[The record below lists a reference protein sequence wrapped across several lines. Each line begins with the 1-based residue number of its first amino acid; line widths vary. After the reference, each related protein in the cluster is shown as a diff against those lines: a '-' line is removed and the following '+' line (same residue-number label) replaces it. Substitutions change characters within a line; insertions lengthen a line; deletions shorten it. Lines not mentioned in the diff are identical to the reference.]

1 MLALVSRCSS
11 HTFEWLSGR
20 SLGRV
25 LPSPPL
31 TLDGRPGRRPLIGSA
46 VCLACNPVASHSGR
60 GAVLLRRA
68 SCRAGPLTFGL
79 PSLRLRSPPCGF
91 LRFRVSGRTS
101 PVSRPLRAHERSWRA
116 SRHLPVLAAVFRIAL
131 RSRPTAPLVTARVPL
146 REAIAVFGPVFR
158 PCPSLG
164 RSPGSAPGPAL
175 LQGRW
180 ARLRSSLRVF
190 SRTGF
195 RWLSVTIS
203 LNLVC
208 VERVIRF
215 SGEKFHRFKTGCG
228 IVAPR

>member
-1 MLALVSRCSS
+1 MRVVWFQMRRSVHCHSARLSRRARTPAVALRWQAPAHRVSR
-11 HTFEWLSGR
+11 FAWPAIR
-20 SLGRV
+20 SR
-25 LPSPPL
+25 
-31 TLDGRPGRRPLIGSA
+31 
-46 VCLACNPVASHSGR
+46 HSGR

-195 RWLSVTIS
+195 RWLTVTIS
-203 LNLVC
+203 PNLV
-208 VERVIRF
+208 
-215 SGEKFHRFKTGCG
+215 
-228 IVAPR
+228 

>member
-1 MLALVSRCSS
+1 MPSLLPAL
-11 HTFEWLSGR
+11 
-20 SLGRV
+20 
-25 LPSPPL
+25 
-31 TLDGRPGRRPLIGSA
+31 SA
-46 VCLACNPVASHSGR
+46 
-60 GAVLLRRA
+60 LRRLR
-68 SCRAGPLTFGL
+68 CRI
-79 PSLRLRSPPCGF
+79 
-91 LRFRVSGRTS
+91 SGRTS

-190 SRTGF
+190 SHTGF
-195 RWLSVTIS
+195 RWLTVTIS
-203 LNLVC
+203 PNLVR

-228 IVAPR
+228 IVALARKSDCNAIARARPRAGRRMAAGDNQCAVFPASNPSPPTPLPLNGERGKLGRLPVPKQI

>member
-1 MLALVSRCSS
+1 LRGAAPFRVFRIRLPRHCASTREPVFDRHLRVDFRAGLWDAPFHHPRFPLTVALAGARSS
-11 HTFEWLSGR
+11 GLRFAWPAIR
-20 SLGRV
+20 SL
-25 LPSPPL
+25 
-31 TLDGRPGRRPLIGSA
+31 
-46 VCLACNPVASHSGR
+46 HSGR

-68 SCRAGPLTFGL
+68 SCRAGPLTFGS
-79 PSLRLRSPPCGF
+79 PSLLRRLLPCGV

-195 RWLSVTIS
+195 RWLTVTIS
-203 LNLVC
+203 PNLV
-208 VERVIRF
+208 
-215 SGEKFHRFKTGCG
+215 
-228 IVAPR
+228 